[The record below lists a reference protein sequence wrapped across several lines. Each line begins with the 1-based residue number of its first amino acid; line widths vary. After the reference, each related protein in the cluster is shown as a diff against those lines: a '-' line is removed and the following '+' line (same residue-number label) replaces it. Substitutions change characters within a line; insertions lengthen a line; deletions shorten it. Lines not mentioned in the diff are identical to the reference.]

1 MAHGILVPQPGTE
14 PLPPALKHGVLAT
27 GPPGKSYRF
36 DAHIGVTSE
45 SKGTRWYVTSDFSG

>member
-27 GPPGKSYRF
+27 GPPGSPVDLMR
-36 DAHIGVTSE
+36 VQE
-45 SKGTRWYVTSDFSG
+45 SPLKVKALVGM